1 MYQAPSSMD
10 RRLSGHG
17 HGGHGTD
24 VRTPMAWQHRDQLYQ
39 QQHSYPQGYQSDMQ
53 HSTHSGELYASRCR
67 PPRTASPQDTSNT
80 SSLSSE
86 SHSQVRSQLTAQL
99 GAQLPR
105 SMLLDGHHHHA
116 AAAAA
121 ASLSTWDGEPCP
133 VHYGPLPSP
142 PGLPPGMP
150 PGMPLG
156 MPPGMPPPPLMMP
169 PGYAIGV
176 PTMMLAAPVPPP
188 PAILLPP
195 MMRPRPLVFPAAPT
209 TPTPP
214 EPLPVR
220 EPKSAFA
227 SLPPKE
233 AVAPRRK
240 ICCRGGCIVLWIIVG
255 LILVGALLA
264 TALRFVVP

>member
-1 MYQAPSSMD
+1 MTGLVA
-10 RRLSGHG
+10 
-17 HGGHGTD
+17 
-24 VRTPMAWQHRDQLYQ
+24 
-39 QQHSYPQGYQSDMQ
+39 
-53 HSTHSGELYASRCR
+53 GELYTTRGR

-86 SHSQVRSQLTAQL
+86 SHSQVRSSAQL
-99 GAQLPR
+99 HGQLQGQLHPGLPR
-105 SMLLDGHHHHA
+105 SMLDVLPHHGA
-116 AAAAA
+116 SPAAA
-121 ASLSTWDGEPCP
+121 ASLSPWDGEACA
-133 VHYGPLPSP
+133 VHYGPLPPHHGLP

-150 PGMPLG
+150 PPIML
-156 MPPGMPPPPLMMP
+156 PPS
-169 PGYAIGV
+169 YAIGL
-176 PTMMLAAPVPPP
+176 PHGMPAMMLAAPGPPP

-220 EPKSAFA
+220 EPKSTLA

-233 AVAPRRK
+233 VLAPRRK